1 MPYTLQLDSAQALLD
16 LRYHGVVSIAQRLQ
30 AAQEALL
37 LLQAS
42 GVRRILIDL
51 IQATGSHDSV
61 DDFRAFV
68 ARITREPLFLQSRT
82 AFVAP
87 AVNYKN
93 HLIEVLADAHH
104 YPFSRFTDRDVALA
118 WLLSDAPATGL
129 HPSSWPTP

>member
-1 MPYTLQLDSAQALLD
+1 MPYTLRLDSAQALLD
-16 LRYHGVVSIAQRLQ
+16 LRYHGGVSIAQRLQ

-51 IQATGSHDSV
+51 MQATGSNDSV

-87 AVNYKN
+87 TVNYSN

-118 WLLSDAPATGL
+118 WLLSDEPATGL